1 MPISHFQLFPQ
12 LPQRPIVLA
21 LLGAFWPDHDA
32 AGPNQSLAG
41 LARALGDEFEFKILA
56 RDRPFAAREPAVPT
70 GVWVDR
76 QFARFR
82 YCRVLALGATDLSE
96 ILRSTP
102 HDVLMMNGFF
112 DREFTIPALF
122 LRWVGRIPR
131 KPTILSTRGEFGE
144 GAIGLK
150 SGRKRAYL
158 GLARRLGLLSDVWL
172 HATSSQEASD
182 VRRWFPWCG
191 DIVIA
196 PNINRLSEFRIPH
209 SSGGGRGV
217 RLLFLGRI
225 ARVKNLRFALEALR
239 NVQTSVSFDII
250 GPVNDAGY
258 WKECERIVA
267 MLPAHVTVRQLG
279 SISNADVQQTMRG
292 YDLLFLPTAGENF
305 GHAIFEAL
313 SSGVPVLISDQTP
326 WRNLEKKNGG
336 WDLPLDDTQRFSSV
350 IDSFSKLDFA
360 ARVNLARGARALA
373 EEWVKESDAVD
384 RNRAMLRQVLGRT
397 GTATS
402 VASGEVC
409 P

>member
-1 MPISHFQLFPQ
+1 VF
-12 LPQRPIVLA
+12 
-21 LLGAFWPDHDA
+21 
-32 AGPNQSLAG
+32 
-41 LARALGDEFEFKILA
+41 
-56 RDRPFAAREPAVPT
+56 
-70 GVWVDR
+70 
-76 QFARFR
+76 
-82 YCRVLALGATDLSE
+82 ALGAKDLSE

-122 LRWVGRIPR
+122 LRWMGRVPR

-150 SGRKRAYL
+150 SSRKTAYL

-182 VRRWFPWCG
+182 VHRGFPWCR
-191 DIVIA
+191 DILVA
-196 PNINRLSEFRIPH
+196 PNISRLSEFRSPR
-209 SSGGGRGV
+209 SGGGGGI

-225 ARVKNLRFALEALR
+225 TRVKNLHFALEALR
-239 NVQTSVSFDII
+239 NVRTSVRFDII

-258 WKECERIVA
+258 WQECKRIVA
-267 MLPAHVTVRQLG
+267 MLPTHITVRQLG
-279 SISNADVQQTMRG
+279 PISNADVSQTMRG

-305 GHAIFEAL
+305 GHSIFEAL

-326 WRNLEKKNGG
+326 WHDLEKKDAG
-336 WDLPLDDTQRFSSV
+336 WDLPLDDTQRFSRA

-360 ARVNLARGARALA
+360 ARVHLARGARALA
-373 EEWVKESDAVD
+373 EKWVKESDAVD
-384 RNRAMLRQVLGRT
+384 RNRAMLRQALGRT
-397 GTATS
+397 AICTS